1 VLLRRWESRVLVAMA
16 ADLEKKQPRYPP
28 AYVDLRNLPQ
38 LFQDAF
44 FSDHK
49 PLETNLCP
57 VMP

>member
-1 VLLRRWESRVLVAMA
+1 MA